1 MYARSGRGSGGRGV
15 GAPELPGPLPAAA
28 PRATRFPP
36 EPTPTCRR
44 PGSSAVRSVTKP
56 KQTATRTPR
65 TRAER
70 PRRHAAGQG
79 GRPQPLDSGKPA
91 VPPRRITPPS
101 LRPASPSRRRTRAHL
116 RWTRAR
122 SEAKPSE
129 GACPPK
135 NGRDE
140 ARSRTKDS
148 TGAASER
155 PWAATASALP
165 GTVTLGTRVPAT
177 PSRSGDSER
186 RQNAVTSLAVVH
198 E

>member
-1 MYARSGRGSGGRGV
+1 VPQNFRGHFPRPLR
-15 GAPELPGPLPAAA
+15 APHGS
-28 PRATRFPP
+28 PRNQPQR
-36 EPTPTCRR
+36 
-44 PGSSAVRSVTKP
+44 
-56 KQTATRTPR
+56 
-65 TRAER
+65 
-70 PRRHAAGQG
+70 AAGQD
-79 GRPQPLDSGKPA
+79 PVLCA
-91 VPPRRITPPS
+91 
-101 LRPASPSRRRTRAHL
+101 ASPNPSKRPHEPLEHVQNAHEDTQQDRAADRSPSTAASPQSHRDESHL
-116 RWTRAR
+116 RACDPQARADGKSLCPVAPSRAR

-135 NGRDE
+135 NGRAE

-148 TGAASER
+148 PGAASER

>member
-56 KQTATRTPR
+56 KQTATRPPR

-70 PRRHAAGQG
+70 IQRHAA
-79 GRPQPLDSGKPA
+79 
-91 VPPRRITPPS
+91 TPPLRPRPRPRVDVERCRVLPRGNRLQG

-129 GACPPK
+129 GARPPK
-135 NGRDE
+135 KTPGSSLGE
-140 ARSRTKDS
+140 ALGGYGVRAPGDGDAGNSRSCYTESFRRFGK
-148 TGAASER
+148 ASER
-155 PWAATASALP
+155 RHL
-165 GTVTLGTRVPAT
+165 TR
-177 PSRSGDSER
+177 RS
-186 RQNAVTSLAVVH
+186 T
-198 E
+198 